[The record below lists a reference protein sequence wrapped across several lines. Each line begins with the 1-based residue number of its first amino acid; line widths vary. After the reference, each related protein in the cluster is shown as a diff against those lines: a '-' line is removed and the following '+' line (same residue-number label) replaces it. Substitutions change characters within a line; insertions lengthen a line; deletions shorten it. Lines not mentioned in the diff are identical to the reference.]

1 MFSDFL
7 THRRH
12 QNSAGTASQ
21 HRFHRANRRCIRYM
35 SPPTPPPA
43 PCKAYSMFLCVIFTT
58 SRLARAYAP
67 GGSSC
72 MILLDFRPTK
82 QGFERCDMQR
92 HTSSTEPIG
101 LILAHTPPRMSRGR
115 EERRSWSRPRL
126 KQRGV
131 LETIVKN
138 EKMSQPPERS
148 QRERR

>member
-1 MFSDFL
+1 MLKSYHVIWQSAIDVFRFFDPSPSS
-7 THRRH
+7 
-12 QNSAGTASQ
+12 NSAGTASQ

-58 SRLARAYAP
+58 SHLARAYAP

-101 LILAHTPPRMSRGR
+101 LILAHTPPRMSLG
-115 EERRSWSRPRL
+115 
-126 KQRGV
+126 RGV
-131 LETIVKN
+131 PIIPCIHAGVSK
-138 EKMSQPPERS
+138 KP
-148 QRERR
+148 

>member
-12 QNSAGTASQ
+12 QTAQAQRHNIGFTGPIGVVFGICLYNVSPNTPASALQSLFDVLV
-21 HRFHRANRRCIRYM
+21 RDIYD
-35 SPPTPPPA
+35 
-43 PCKAYSMFLCVIFTT
+43 IT
-58 SRLARAYAP
+58 SGARVCA

-101 LILAHTPPRMSRGR
+101 LILAHTPPRMSLG
-115 EERRSWSRPRL
+115 
-126 KQRGV
+126 RGV
-131 LETIVKN
+131 PSIPCIHAGVSK
-138 EKMSQPPERS
+138 KP
-148 QRERR
+148 